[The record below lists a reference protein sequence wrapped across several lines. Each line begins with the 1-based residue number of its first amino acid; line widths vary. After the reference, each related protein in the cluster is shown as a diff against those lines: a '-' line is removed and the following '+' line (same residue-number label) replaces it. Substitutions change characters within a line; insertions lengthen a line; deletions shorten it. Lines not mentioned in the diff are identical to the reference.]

1 VVKYRPLLEAAFHHR
16 KRLVWVSWR
25 MAHGRN
31 GRQSEGPVALS
42 LPRRGETRP
51 DD

>member
-1 VVKYRPLLEAAFHHR
+1 LVKYRHLLEAAFHHR

-25 MAHGRN
+25 MAHGRG
-31 GRQSEGPVALS
+31 GRQSAGPVALS